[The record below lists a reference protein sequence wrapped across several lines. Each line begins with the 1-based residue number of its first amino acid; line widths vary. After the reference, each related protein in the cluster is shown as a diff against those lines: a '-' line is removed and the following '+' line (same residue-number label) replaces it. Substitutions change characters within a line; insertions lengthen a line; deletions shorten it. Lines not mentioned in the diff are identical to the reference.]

1 MPACRVLRPAL
12 GDQPP
17 CRVEY
22 PQLQLAGFRQHKT
35 DRRGAT
41 VRLRQQFSEGLQE
54 CVADSFLS
62 EGSCDM
68 PQTSTAISLHSR
80 IKFNTRMDNTE
91 ARIQAEVEK
100 RLAAVVAE
108 QQKQF
113 ATTLEMVMKN
123 AVGGVEQS
131 NAGLEKERKKLE
143 KELDAARE
151 LHAKAEREGEKM
163 ASEAFEK
170 HRKQYEE
177 AARLELLRKLTR
189 MHIEVGK
196 TTRDIAVW
204 LDVPQEFVENI
215 RRIVQSVEKYRD
227 GKQRKPLEG
236 NPKVRFTSQGRGG
249 TVFFES
255 RETKFDMWWEMG
267 YTALI
272 IVEIPTEADWVS
284 RTNLPLERREET
296 LNFIGEELVLQEV
309 PYGGSFIVGEN
320 IITIYG
326 EEK

>member
-1 MPACRVLRPAL
+1 
-12 GDQPP
+12 
-17 CRVEY
+17 
-22 PQLQLAGFRQHKT
+22 
-35 DRRGAT
+35 
-41 VRLRQQFSEGLQE
+41 
-54 CVADSFLS
+54 
-62 EGSCDM
+62 
-68 PQTSTAISLHSR
+68 
-80 IKFNTRMDNTE
+80 MDNTE

-113 ATTLEMVMKN
+113 AATLEMVLKN

-131 NAGLEKERKKLE
+131 NAGLEVERKKLE

-163 ASEAFEK
+163 ALEAFEK

-177 AARLELLRKLTR
+177 AARLELLRNLTR

-215 RRIVQSVEKYRD
+215 RRIVQSTGKYRSE
-227 GKQRKPLEG
+227 KPRKRLEG
-236 NPKVRFTSQGRGG
+236 NPKVRLSNQGRGG
-249 TVFFES
+249 TVYFES
-255 RETKFDMWWEMG
+255 RETQFDLWWEMG
-267 YTALI
+267 HTALI
-272 IVEIPTEADWVS
+272 IVEVPTEADWVA
-284 RTNLPLERREET
+284 RTGLPLDRRDET
-296 LNFIGEELVLQEV
+296 LNFIGEAIVLQEV

-320 IITIYG
+320 VLSVYS
-326 EEK
+326 K